1 MRNWRVTALAAG
13 AIAVTMVAAGSFSV
27 AESTGEGLIK
37 YRKALMGANGGHMG
51 ALAGIVR
58 GEAEHGAD
66 DVLVHAT
73 AINAI
78 AGLLPDAFMENA
90 EGAETRALPAI
101 WENWDDFAAKAA
113 ALEEAS
119 AALMEAA
126 EGGDMEAIGAAF
138 GPVGA
143 SCGGCHETYRAQ

>member
-1 MRNWRVTALAAG
+1 MRNWRFTALAAG
-13 AIAVTMVAAGSFSV
+13 AIAVTMVAAGSLSV

-37 YRKALMGANGGHMG
+37 YRKALMAANSAHAG

-73 AINAI
+73 ALNAI
-78 AGLLPDAFMENA
+78 AGLLPDAFMESA

-101 WENWDDFAAKAA
+101 WEDWDGFVAA
-113 ALEEAS
+113 AEQLQTAS

-143 SCGGCHETYRAQ
+143 SCGGCHETYRAE